1 MPRPRS
7 ADRRN
12 AVLSAATRV
21 IAAQGLGAA
30 TATIAKEASVSNGS
44 LFLYFETKAALVN
57 ELYIGLK
64 IELVAAAVAGLP
76 VAASSGEQLRHMWIG
91 WVHWATTYPEKR
103 RTLAQLDVSED
114 ITAASHRTVGAAFG
128 AIAELLQRI
137 RTDGPMQDSPPR
149 FVLTLTS
156 AIAEATIDA
165 MLREPTEADSHCRA
179 GFSAMWRV
187 LAGPSL
193 PIPSPIS
200 LATERKSR

>member
-21 IAAQGLGAA
+21 IAAQGPGAA
-30 TATIAKEASVSNGS
+30 TATIAKEAGVSNGS
-44 LFLYFETKAALVN
+44 LFLYFETKTTLVN
-57 ELYIGLK
+57 ELYVVLK
-64 IELVAAAVAGLP
+64 AEMVAAAVEGLP
-76 VAASSGEQLRHMWIG
+76 LAAGVGEQLRHLWIG
-91 WVHWATTYPEKR
+91 WARWATSYPEKR

-114 ITAASHRTVGAAFG
+114 ITAASHRAVGAAFG
-128 AIAELLQRI
+128 AIAGLLERI
-137 RTDGPMQDSPPR
+137 RADGPLQDSPPE

-165 MLREPTEADSHCRA
+165 MLREPIDADSHCRA

-187 LAGPSL
+187 LAAPSL
-193 PIPSPIS
+193 PIPDPINPT
-200 LATERKSR
+200 TERKST